1 MSCNPCTR
9 ATPALACRASS
20 SVPGAKERERF
31 AKIHRTVG
39 EIKNAPLSDIPR
51 LLDEIL
57 KLAHN

>member
-31 AKIHRTVG
+31 AKIHRMVG
-39 EIKNAPLSDIPR
+39 EIKNAPLSDTPG